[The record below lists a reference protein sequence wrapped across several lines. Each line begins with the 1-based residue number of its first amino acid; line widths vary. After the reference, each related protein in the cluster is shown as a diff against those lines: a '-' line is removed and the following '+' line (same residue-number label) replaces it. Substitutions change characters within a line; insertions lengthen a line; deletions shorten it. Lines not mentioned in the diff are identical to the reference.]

1 MDNARLTKLLALEVE
16 RDGGVA
22 YVNRLRD
29 YCPTIALLLKGRGL
43 KLATFLEQQPSI
55 FEVSRQ
61 NPHTVS
67 LVQPGAGALLADD
80 RSTGLAA
87 SAVEAEIA
95 AAAEALERR
104 VVYVLRQRAGKIAR
118 REHGTTTAD
127 ADRQSPVAAAAA
139 TVPAAAAA
147 SAPLAWLVGKCKE
160 GVHRMVRL
168 SSVTRPVGA
177 LLGTPTWR
185 QLAIPGFLEFLTA
198 CDSFCVNTPAAAA
211 AADATAV
218 AAGSPQVE
226 AELEVSLSATA
237 AVASVGDQD
246 ILADPVCDRI
256 LAVLRN
262 HKRGRVGG
270 VNVGRLLQDEPLREL
285 LAGRDFQAYVRET
298 PGAENVPNFFRATST
313 CEYHLPR
320 QAWYM
325 ILIYVR
331 KAQEVGVFCRSSRPA
346 GAVPRQRARWRVV
359 HQRTLVR
366 YRHRHRA
373 HGWWSDSSSGYC
385 QCW

>member
-1 MDNARLTKLLALEVE
+1 
-16 RDGGVA
+16 
-22 YVNRLRD
+22 
-29 YCPTIALLLKGRGL
+29 
-43 KLATFLEQQPSI
+43 
-55 FEVSRQ
+55 
-61 NPHTVS
+61 VS

-95 AAAEALERR
+95 AAVEALERR

-127 ADRQSPVAAAAA
+127 ADHQSPVAAAAAA

-147 SAPLAWLVGKCKE
+147 SAPLAWLVGKCKD

-198 CDSFCVNTPAAAA
+198 CDSFCVNTPAA

-285 LAGRDFQAYVRET
+285 LAGRDLQAHVREM
-298 PGAENVPNFFRATST
+298 PGADNFLERFRATS
-313 CEYHLPR
+313 YL
-320 QAWYM
+320 
-325 ILIYVR
+325 
-331 KAQEVGVFCRSSRPA
+331 
-346 GAVPRQRARWRVV
+346 
-359 HQRTLVR
+359 
-366 YRHRHRA
+366 
-373 HGWWSDSSSGYC
+373 
-385 QCW
+385 